1 LGPSGALHAREL
13 RLALED
19 LGEVHKREQ
28 RLVEHVR
35 SARLL
40 LAVPDSLTP
49 ERRQR
54 IAGRHRMEFVEG
66 PR

>member
-1 LGPSGALHAREL
+1 
-13 RLALED
+13 LALED

-35 SARLL
+35 SVPARLL

-49 ERRQR
+49 ERRQQ
-54 IAGRHRMEFVEG
+54 IAGRHRMAFVEG